1 MNLPTSNVA
10 PYQKTNILKFEIIF
24 LNSPILLKYWDDS
37 VIQEMFYEQHEKG
50 LIVVRDM
57 ISTLHRWTLSA
68 GAVVKR
74 PLDLK

>member
-1 MNLPTSNVA
+1 
-10 PYQKTNILKFEIIF
+10 
-24 LNSPILLKYWDDS
+24 
-37 VIQEMFYEQHEKG
+37 

-74 PLDLK
+74 PLDLKWRELQAYPSSSVCLHY